1 MIIPYGKQNIDRS
14 DIKNV
19 VKCLKSDFLTQ
30 GPIVQEFENSLKK
43 NFKAKFATVVSNG
56 SAALL
61 LIGKIL
67 NWKKGDKIAVPPI
80 TFVSSV
86 NSIEHLNA
94 KPLFIDINLS
104 DYCMDPDK
112 LEEAL
117 KKDKKKKIKAAIITD
132 YGGQPA
138 QWKKFSY
145 LKKKYNITLVNDN
158 CHAIGSTMFRDKGY
172 ACKYADLVSLSFHP
186 VKTITSAEGGAIL
199 TNNKYF
205 AEKTKLL
212 RSHGIERDKK
222 KYWKYKVNYLG
233 YNFRL
238 PDLNCALG
246 LSQLSRLT
254 KFVKKRQKIAKV
266 YDDFFKNI
274 NDISTPKKFL
284 DRQNSYHLYPILIN
298 KSLLKNGKDEVIKKF
313 FKNKIK
319 VQVHYIPVNT
329 QPYFRKKYKF
339 NKKNFKN
346 SMLFFKSAISLP
358 IYYDLNLIQINY
370 IKKICK
376 KIFINK

>member
-1 MIIPYGKQNIDRS
+1 M
-14 DIKNV
+14 
-19 VKCLKSDFLTQ
+19 
-30 GPIVQEFENSLKK
+30 
-43 NFKAKFATVVSNG
+43 
-56 SAALL
+56 
-61 LIGKIL
+61 
-67 NWKKGDKIAVPPI
+67 
-80 TFVSSV
+80 
-86 NSIEHLNA
+86 
-94 KPLFIDINLS
+94 
-104 DYCMDPDK
+104 
-112 LEEAL
+112 
-117 KKDKKKKIKAAIITD
+117 
-132 YGGQPA
+132 
-138 QWKKFSY
+138 
-145 LKKKYNITLVNDN
+145 
-158 CHAIGSTMFRDKGY
+158 
-172 ACKYADLVSLSFHP
+172 
-186 VKTITSAEGGAIL
+186 
-199 TNNKYF
+199 
-205 AEKTKLL
+205 
-212 RSHGIERDKK
+212 
-222 KYWKYKVNYLG
+222 
-233 YNFRL
+233 